1 MRLVFPCTARVP
13 ARVLLTAAAAA
24 LVGCSGGLKSG
35 APAEQAYVLA
45 AAPRESGAS
54 ALPAHLQ
61 IAYPTMQ
68 PGLESDRIA
77 LIRPDRRLDYYAA
90 SRWAGPLPEV
100 IEALAVETF
109 RASGGLS
116 AVQED
121 GSPFTPD
128 YVLRMAVRHFE
139 ATYADGDG
147 APRVRVTIDCTLGRR
162 ADRVALAHFV
172 ADGAADA
179 EANRLGAIVAAF
191 ERAAQTAFAL
201 AYDRTLEAVA
211 RDAPGAA
218 QNVDSPLASM
228 KR

>member
-1 MRLVFPCTARVP
+1 MRFVFPSATGVL
-13 ARVLLTAAAAA
+13 ARVLLTAAAAVLA
-24 LVGCSGGLKSG
+24 GCSGGLKSD
-35 APAEQAYVLA
+35 APAAQAYVIA
-45 AAPRESGAS
+45 AAPAPSATA
-54 ALPAHLQ
+54 ALPARLQ

-109 RASGGLS
+109 RASGGLT

-139 ATYADGDG
+139 ANYTEADGAG
-147 APRVRVTIDCTLGRR
+147 VPRVRVTIDCTLGRR

-191 ERAAQTAFAL
+191 ERAAQTAFAI

-211 RDAPGAA
+211 RDAPGG
-218 QNVDSPLASM
+218 
-228 KR
+228 R